1 MNTENIGRKIKSRRA
16 ELGLTQK
23 DLANRMHNS
32 SQLISKWETGE
43 SLPSL
48 EYLSVLCEVLDI
60 SFAEMVGEK
69 KKRKKIQL
77 DRQTENKIVYSMM
90 GFFGLVFL
98 ICFSLITAYSIV
110 PAVNY
115 GNYVNHIERTIE
127 NSIDRGFYNVELAG
141 YLDGEKETSK
151 TFKGYVDEQGQFCYY
166 DNTTGT
172 TIKDG
177 VESNAVLKWDY
188 QKPENINTLQDLFAS
203 QLQASGEAED
213 VSLDDLKYIR
223 KVGGGYYLEF
233 SSNFFYNTLSNT
245 QKKNYRLTQKIKGDI
260 KIVNGCFSSMQ
271 ITIKYKDKPRNEN
284 FTIQT
289 VMIFKDEKPEI
300 NHRDNNLK
308 EWKVPL
314 DNLHPTDFIAKASG
328 GTARKTMTTQQ
339 LAWNLLNNN
348 IYQNQNG
355 EYCFISADEIQFI
368 DPTSLTYSTKTYNV
382 SPARQEV
389 GDYVLENGYIY
400 SVDNRT
406 VTIYNQDLTIKETIT
421 LNDTLSYV
429 YLRNG
434 YIYYFDFSTSSNYYD
449 YFVRYNMDTKETKSI
464 SYNFCSCGRVEYN
477 GKYAHWNANEG
488 YYSYNST
495 EYDYVF
501 DLENW
506 VEVAKIQDK
515 YVQFVDSQGNIYYTT
530 TPYTTNT
537 WYFNDANTTIYFNG
551 YDLNNVFSEHDG
563 YVFIAC
569 EGENWLMLKNGE
581 IAEKISLYTQ
591 PKPTLHFGDYHC
603 TFDDWKFYDANNNQ
617 YDFSTFVAGEKYIYE
632 SSQQIKAIM
641 GENIL
646 TYYSHTSD
654 IKYLCVFNMAELT
667 RPLYVIQVPFAK
679 VLRFGN
685 NTFLF
690 IQQTIDDTE
699 QYFIYSI

>member
-1 MNTENIGRKIKSRRA
+1 MDTENIGRKIKSRRA

-23 DLANRMHNS
+23 DLASRMHIS

-48 EYLSVLCEVLDI
+48 EYLSALCEVLDL
-60 SFAEMVGEK
+60 SLSEMVGEK
-69 KKRKKIQL
+69 KKRKKLQL

-115 GNYVNHIERTIE
+115 DKYVSHIERTIE
-127 NSIDRGFYNVELAG
+127 NSLNRGFYNVEVAG
-141 YLDGEKETSK
+141 YLDGEKETTK
-151 TFKGYVDEQGQFCYY
+151 TFRGYQNEQGQFCYY
-166 DNTTGT
+166 DINKGT

-177 VESNAVLKWDY
+177 IESNAVLKWDY

-203 QLQASGEAED
+203 QLQGSGKAEE

-245 QKKNYRLTQKIKGDI
+245 QKKNYRLTDKIKGDV
-260 KIVNGCFSSMQ
+260 KIENGSFSSMQ
-271 ITIKYKDKPRNEN
+271 ITIKYKDKPRNEH

-300 NHRDNNLK
+300 NHRDIHLK
-308 EWKVPL
+308 EWKIQL
-314 DNLHPTDFIAKASG
+314 NDMDIADFMSKASG
-328 GTARKTMTTQQ
+328 QTARKTMTTQDF
-339 LAWNLLNNN
+339 AWNLLNNDV
-348 IYQNQNG
+348 YQNQNG
-355 EYCFISADEIQFI
+355 ECCFITADEIQYI
-368 DPTSLTYSTKTYNV
+368 NTSSLTYSTKTYNI
-382 SPARQEV
+382 SPTREEI
-389 GDYVLENGYIY
+389 GDYVIENGYIY
-400 SVDNRT
+400 SVDGNT
-406 VTIYNQDLTIKETIT
+406 VTLYNQDLSVKETIT
-421 LNDTLSYV
+421 LNDTLSEV

-434 YIYYFDFSTSSNYYD
+434 YIYYWDFSTSPDYYD

-464 SYNFCSCGRVEYN
+464 SYNFYSCGRVKYN
-477 GKYAHWNANEG
+477 GKYAYWIADEG

-495 EYDYVF
+495 KYDYVF

-506 VEVAKIQDK
+506 AEYKKLGVK
-515 YVQFVDSQGNIYYTT
+515 YVQFVDTQGNIYYTT
-530 TPYTTNT
+530 TSYTTNT

-551 YDLNNVFSEHDG
+551 YDLNNVISEHDG

-569 EGENWLMLKNGE
+569 EGENYLMLKNGA
-581 IAEKISLYTQ
+581 IVEKFSLYTQ

-603 TFDDWKFYDANNNQ
+603 TVDDWKFYDANKNQ
-617 YDFSTFVAGEKYIYE
+617 FDFSTFVAGERYVYG
-632 SSQQIKAIM
+632 SSQQIKAII
-641 GENIL
+641 GDNIL
-646 TYYSHTSD
+646 TYYSISAD
-654 IKYLCVFNMAELT
+654 IKYLCVFNTADFT

-679 VLRFGN
+679 VLRFGT
-685 NTFLF
+685 NTFLVT
-690 IQQTIDDTE
+690 QTTSTAE
-699 QYFIYSI
+699 YSIYLI